1 MVTLNGSCADY
12 RCESTDT
19 KPEDAG
25 NGALLLEED
34 TGDFYYFDGTEWK
47 KVGWKVVGGA
57 EDNE

>member
-12 RCESTDT
+12 RCESADT

-34 TGDFYYFDGTEWK
+34 TGVFYYFDGEE
-47 KVGWKVVGGA
+47 WKVVGHNAG
-57 EDNE
+57 